1 MKRFFVKKFETD
13 DLTNTVHKS
22 SGGHFFF
29 LHESAVQQAQCDFEI
44 HVKRNVECFKNY
56 FNRGAT

>member
-13 DLTNTVHKS
+13 DSTNTVHKS

-29 LHESAVQQAQCDFEI
+29 LHESAVQQAQCDF
-44 HVKRNVECFKNY
+44 KFMQS
-56 FNRGAT
+56 AM